1 MNEFK
6 HTKGPLKVIVDNKWP
21 FTVRTFDTDG
31 NIVFSREL
39 PCYSTSDKCADDAI
53 NCISFPADKRDEYSA
68 MNKKAIADETLR
80 AAAPEML
87 DALIDFVRWHKK
99 QFEDNDGCPF
109 NCACEGSHDCY
120 ECIHVKFCNYT
131 NIIERATGMS
141 IDEAIQAW
149 EAHND

>member
-1 MNEFK
+1 MSGFK
-6 HTKGPLKVIVDNKWP
+6 HTKGPWIFSNGYIGSRHCAFVSCDRNKY
-21 FTVRTFDTDG
+21 DG
-31 NIVFSREL
+31 MHIHNGE
-39 PCYSTSDKCADDAI
+39 I
-53 NCISFPADKRDEYSA
+53 NGEMTEESEANARLI
-68 MNKKAIADETLR
+68 